1 MGPRMIMLPSESPSQ
16 FTCKYNIVI
25 SWLSS
30 FTIYIPLLP
39 TVRTVF
45 SHKKY
50 VVYLHKII
58 FYEGH
63 LAMAPSDNLTCEK

>member
-1 MGPRMIMLPSESPSQ
+1 MIIIPAENAYKSA
-16 FTCKYNIVI
+16 CKQNIVV
-25 SWLSS
+25 SRLSS
-30 FTIYIPLLP
+30 SAIYVPLL

-50 VVYLHKII
+50 LHKII
-58 FYEGH
+58 FREGH